1 VYEGNAVSV
10 LRLPCVLV
18 VVFVFAAF
26 VFVSPVLAGSD
37 QEAASSVL
45 SAAEDAIL
53 GAYDAFTEAEQAGA
67 NVSGLLV
74 RLNEAAGL
82 LAEARMAFEDGNF
95 DEATNFAGL
104 SSEFT
109 REAESEAGRLEV
121 EASYVRFN
129 RSWWFSV
136 GSVLGVLFVLIAS
149 FFSYRYFKRRYYRRL
164 LKTRPRVEQI

>member
-1 VYEGNAVSV
+1 MRVYEGNAVSV

-95 DEATNFAGL
+95 DEATNFARL

-109 REAESEAGRLEV
+109 REAASEADRLEV
-121 EASYVRFN
+121 EAIMPVSIGLGWLVWVQFWVFYLFLSSV
-129 RSWWFSV
+129 FSV
-136 GSVLGVLFVLIAS
+136 IGISRGVIIGSF
-149 FFSYRYFKRRYYRRL
+149 
-164 LKTRPRVEQI
+164 